1 MGSKGLRQPKDE
13 APWKEKLS
21 PLRVFGSFSS
31 AEKEQWTN
39 VLQSLISSFVVRCGM
54 KD

>member
-1 MGSKGLRQPKDE
+1 MGSKGLGRLKDE

-31 AEKEQWTN
+31 AEKEQTTN
-39 VLQSLISSFVVRCGM
+39 DMQSLIS
-54 KD
+54 